1 MKVRAATGLQCP
13 MEAQPRVF
21 ITDDAKGVEVPDSS
35 YYRRLIAD
43 GSLEE
48 VAPVQKNKG
57 GDQ

>member
-1 MKVRAATGLQCP
+1 MKVRAAKGLQCP
-13 MEAQPRVF
+13 MEDNPRAF
-21 ITDDAKGVEVPDSS
+21 ITDDAKGVEVADTS

-48 VAPVQKNKG
+48 VPQKAKG